1 MNHGHHPT
9 NHHPTDSR
17 TQAIAECETK
27 SAAANETLAVGSYKE
42 RCDKADVIR
51 VSNDQRRA
59 LVRSLGLGLGEKL
72 ARGEAARYL
81 GLKAS

>member
-1 MNHGHHPT
+1 MAT
-9 NHHPTDSR
+9 
-17 TQAIAECETK
+17 TQLTTTQRILVLKAIAECETK

-72 ARGEAARYL
+72 ARGEAART
-81 GLKAS
+81 